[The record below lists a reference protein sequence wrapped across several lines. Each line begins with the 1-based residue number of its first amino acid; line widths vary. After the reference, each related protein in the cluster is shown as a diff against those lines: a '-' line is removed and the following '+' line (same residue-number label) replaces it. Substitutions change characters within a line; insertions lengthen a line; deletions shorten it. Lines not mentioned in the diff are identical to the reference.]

1 MENIVC
7 NNCGAS
13 LKESTEFCDSCGE
26 WQGVSPTKEKS
37 SEEKGNERRRVTT
50 LTNDQLNAP
59 IATFRSSPMPTRK
72 EVPGIRAVFFILVI
86 FPIIAGAAYWYNNR
100 DVPTQIT
107 EEPVVASTIS
117 STTTTVEKSIPTS
130 ILNKYIVNC
139 SSSSE
144 YGIGYS
150 CSNLYDGNINSWQD
164 SSQNCKEG
172 YVTFTFE
179 EPMEISFFIVQN
191 LQDNKQFKR
200 NWKIR
205 EIRYSTTDEN
215 YYYTFELQNTNESQ
229 WVEMIDTTTTE
240 LTIQF
245 VSAYPGEEYAGS
257 PAFDECAIQEIE
269 IFGKPSTSSGTS

>member
-7 NNCGAS
+7 SNCGAS

-26 WQGVSPTKEKS
+26 WQGVSPTKEKNS
-37 SEEKGNERRRVTT
+37 DEQNDVGKRVTT

-59 IATFRSSPMPTRK
+59 ISTFRSSPMPTRK

-100 DVPTQIT
+100 NIPTEIA
-107 EEPVVASTIS
+107 EEPIVASTTS
-117 STTTTVEKSIPTS
+117 STTTTIKQSIPTS
-130 ILNKYIVNC
+130 YLNDYIVNC

-164 SSQNCKEG
+164 NSQNCQEG

-179 EPMEISFFIVQN
+179 EPMLISFFIVQN
-191 LQDNKQFKR
+191 LQDDKQFKR

-205 EIRYSTTDEN
+205 EITYRTTDED
-215 YYYTFELQNTNESQ
+215 YYYTIELQNTNESQ
-229 WVEMIDTTTTE
+229 WVEMVDTTTTE
-240 LTIQF
+240 LTIEF
-245 VSAYPGEEYAGS
+245 LSAYPGEEYGGS

-269 IFGKPSTSSGTS
+269 IFGKPSSGTS

>member
-1 MENIVC
+1 MENILC
-7 NNCGAS
+7 SNCGAS

-26 WQGVSPTKEKS
+26 WQGVSPVKENS
-37 SEEKGNERRRVTT
+37 QEELTNDRKRVTT
-50 LTNDQLNAP
+50 LTSDQLNAP
-59 IATFRSSPMPTRK
+59 IATFKSSPMPTRK

-86 FPIIAGAAYWYNNR
+86 FPVIAGAAFWYNDRN
-100 DVPTQIT
+100 VPPEINT
-107 EEPVVASTIS
+107 EEPVIASTSS

-144 YGIGYS
+144 YGVGYS
-150 CSNLYDGNINSWQD
+150 CSNLYDGQINSWQD
-164 SSQNCKEG
+164 SSQSCKEG

-191 LQDNKQFKR
+191 LQDTKQFKR
-200 NWKIR
+200 NWKVR
-205 EIRYSTTDEN
+205 EIRYSTTDKN
-215 YYYTFELQNTNESQ
+215 YFYTYELQNTNESQ

-245 VSAYPGEEYAGS
+245 LSAYPGEEYGGS
-257 PAFDECAIQEIE
+257 PAFKECAIQEIE
-269 IFGKPSTSSGTS
+269 IFGKPSSGAS

>member
-7 NNCGAS
+7 SNCGAS

-26 WQGVSPTKEKS
+26 WQGVSPTKEKNS
-37 SEEKGNERRRVTT
+37 DEQNDVGKRVTT

-59 IATFRSSPMPTRK
+59 ITTFRSSPMPTRK

-100 DVPTQIT
+100 NIPTEIA
-107 EEPVVASTIS
+107 EEPIVASTTS
-117 STTTTVEKSIPTS
+117 STTTTIKQSIPTS
-130 ILNKYIVNC
+130 YLNDYIVNC

-164 SSQNCKEG
+164 NSQNCQEG

-179 EPMEISFFIVQN
+179 EPMLISFFIVQN
-191 LQDNKQFKR
+191 LQDDKQFKR

-205 EIRYSTTDEN
+205 EITYRTTDED
-215 YYYTFELQNTNESQ
+215 YYYTIELQNTNESQ
-229 WVEMIDTTTTE
+229 WVEMVDTTTTE
-240 LTIQF
+240 LTIEF
-245 VSAYPGEEYAGS
+245 LSAYPGEEYGGS
-257 PAFDECAIQEIE
+257 PAFNECAIQEIE
-269 IFGKPSTSSGTS
+269 IFGKPSSGTS

>member
-7 NNCGAS
+7 SNCGAS

-26 WQGVSPTKEKS
+26 WQGVSPTKEKNS
-37 SEEKGNERRRVTT
+37 DEQNDVGKRVTT

-100 DVPTQIT
+100 NIPTEIA
-107 EEPVVASTIS
+107 EEPIVASTTS
-117 STTTTVEKSIPTS
+117 STTTTIKQSIPTS
-130 ILNKYIVNC
+130 YLNDYIVNC

-164 SSQNCKEG
+164 NSQNCQEG

-179 EPMEISFFIVQN
+179 EPMLISFFIVQN
-191 LQDNKQFKR
+191 LQDDKQFKR

-205 EIRYSTTDEN
+205 EITYRTTDED
-215 YYYTFELQNTNESQ
+215 YYYTIELQNTNESQ
-229 WVEMIDTTTTE
+229 WVEMVDTTTTE
-240 LTIQF
+240 LTIEF
-245 VSAYPGEEYAGS
+245 LSAYPGEEYGGS

-269 IFGKPSTSSGTS
+269 IFGKPSSGTS